1 MKAVFTEDTARRRVE
16 STPLSH
22 VSVELG
28 HLYMEDF
35 AVGPQRIRDQ
45 FRLVAPWFETFRKTA
60 HPKARVSTCFLI
72 DDYFSR
78 FSTPAEVV
86 PMVIE
91 AAEEAGL
98 VIDYLARESGC
109 AHSGTVDVAR
119 LVLDRIVDDPAPG
132 TNGSRPPLTKSGW
145 LCNGRRETD
154 GAQSEAMGGEPGWRP
169 PAQNAAR
176 RHSIF
181 VDVELWDEPR
191 GTRVWSCP
199 YLAAVWQLM
208 RLGLLR
214 HHGRPVVTPSRL
226 EEGFP
231 ADWDALPPFVQLNP
245 SAPPFAAYRTASVLS
260 SRFLPVELAVRT
272 ILGQVAADPEVLSQ
286 VAGRARGEG
295 LRLEDEVVDRVS
307 YVFL

>member
-1 MKAVFTEDTARRRVE
+1 MKAVFTEDTAERRVE

-22 VSVELG
+22 VSIELG

-35 AVGPQRIRDQ
+35 AEGPQRIRDQ
-45 FRLVAPWFETFRKTA
+45 FRLVAPWAETVRKTV

-78 FSTPAEVV
+78 FSTPAHVV

-91 AAEEAGL
+91 AAADAGL
-98 VIDYLARESGC
+98 AIDYLARESGC
-109 AHSGTVDVAR
+109 ARAGTVDVAR
-119 LVLDRIVDDPAPG
+119 LVLDRIVVDPAPG

-145 LCNGRRETD
+145 LCNGGREADTV
-154 GAQSEAMGGEPGWRP
+154 QSEAMGAESGWRP
-169 PAQNAAR
+169 PVQNAAR

-214 HHGRPVVTPSRL
+214 HHGKAVVSPSPL
-226 EEGFP
+226 TEGFP
-231 ADWDALPPFVQLNP
+231 GDWDALPPFVQLNP
-245 SAPPFAAYRTASVLS
+245 GATPFSAYRTASVLS
-260 SRFLPVELAVRT
+260 TRFLPVELAVRT
-272 ILGQVAADPEVLSQ
+272 ILSQVAADPDVLSQ

-295 LRLEDEVVDRVS
+295 LHLEDEVVDRVS